1 MYIIER
7 RRTTSNFDDF
17 ESTEIV
23 ESAYIENE
31 HFEQAIKREIDKFKQ
46 YGFIEPNLKEG
57 EILRIEH
64 GDLVYRWVMWDYQDD
79 MAPFMFLASAS
90 QPDDFTDT
98 ILNIRKW
105 MKDIEEHGYVEPKER
120 ETKNTDYIIA

>member
-17 ESTEIV
+17 ESIEIV

-31 HFEQAIKREIDKFKQ
+31 HFEQAIKKEIDKFKQ

-98 ILNIRKW
+98 ILNIKK
-105 MKDIEEHGYVEPKER
+105 MDER
-120 ETKNTDYIIA
+120 NRRTWIC